1 MSIWPNKESLVIKI
15 DEENEENSIEEFT
28 PHTPWLEKA
37 KSGIKPSKLQDHK
50 QTVWSSML
58 RSSPLSQS
66 KSVTFKEFFKDQT
79 ISISKE
85 ERDKE

>member
-1 MSIWPNKESLVIKI
+1 
-15 DEENEENSIEEFT
+15 
-28 PHTPWLEKA
+28 
-37 KSGIKPSKLQDHK
+37 
-50 QTVWSSML
+50 ML